1 MASHRTKIQHL
12 LLRAGFGETPENLE
26 NLVKKDISTVVNHLF
41 DDSKNFKELNYLPY
55 PLNEKEQ
62 KKEPVGQNK

>member
-41 DDSKNFKELNYLPY
+41 DDSKILKN
-55 PLNEKEQ
+55 
-62 KKEPVGQNK
+62 